1 MAAPLSGPATG
12 DAIRCMTWN
21 VHRGIGP
28 DGRYDFRRVVSVI
41 ERHAPDIV
49 ALQELDTRG
58 IQDLESHPLSIL
70 TRTLGLHAVE
80 ARTIIA
86 PDGHYGHALFSRW
99 PILADERLDLTVRS
113 REPRCAIG
121 GLVDTPLGRIHV
133 RAVHF
138 GLDPFERREQVR
150 RVCGAAPAVDA
161 AVLLGDFN
169 DWLGVGVVRA
179 RLCATYGPP
188 VTRRTF
194 PSGLPLFSLDRI
206 YARSPLRAD
215 RAWTDPEAR
224 FASDHRPLIADI
236 GLSGPRAGLPA

>member
-1 MAAPLSGPATG
+1 MAAPLNGPAAG
-12 DAIRCMTWN
+12 DTIRCMTWN

-28 DGRYDFRRVVSVI
+28 DGRYDFRRVVSLI

-70 TRTLGLHAVE
+70 TRALGLHAVE

-99 PILADERLDLTVRS
+99 PIDADERLDLTVRS
-113 REPRCAIG
+113 REPRGAIG
-121 GLVDTPLGRIHV
+121 GVVDTPIGRLHV

-150 RVCGAAPAVDA
+150 RVCRAAPALDA

-169 DWLGVGVVRA
+169 DWLGVGFVRS
-179 RLCATYGPP
+179 RLLATYGTAAARP
-188 VTRRTF
+188 TF
-194 PSGLPLFSLDRI
+194 PACLPLLSLDRI
-206 YARSPLRAD
+206 YARTPLAVR
-215 RAWTDPEAR
+215 RTWTDAAAR
-224 FASDHRPLIADI
+224 HASDHLPLVADLAFH
-236 GLSGPRAGLPA
+236 GR

>member
-1 MAAPLSGPATG
+1 MAAALSGPAAVADT
-12 DAIRCMTWN
+12 IRCMTWN

-28 DGRYDFRRVVSVI
+28 DGHYDFQRVVALI
-41 ERHAPDIV
+41 ERHAPDVI

-58 IQDLESHPLSIL
+58 IQDLEKHPLSIL
-70 TRTLGLHAVE
+70 SRTLGLHAVE
-80 ARTIIA
+80 ARTLVA

-99 PILADERLDLTVRS
+99 PILADERIDLTVRS

-121 GLVDTPLGRIHV
+121 GLVDTPLGRVHV

-150 RVCGAAPAVDA
+150 RVCAVPPAVDA

-169 DWLGVGVVRA
+169 DWLGVGFVRA
-179 RLCATYGPP
+179 ELRGSYGVPAA
-188 VTRRTF
+188 RRTF

-206 YARSPLRAD
+206 YARAPLVPR

-224 FASDHRPLIADI
+224 RASDHLPLIAD
-236 GLSGPRAGLPA
+236 LALAAR